1 MSNVLIFIAFFVS
14 AEIMGVLLGR
24 TVFAKKSEVLG
35 ELRMV
40 TDKTDGE
47 SYVAIAAP
55 RSALETLQDGDFV
68 TLQVKEVRQ

>member
-1 MSNVLIFIAFFVS
+1 MANILVFIAFFVS

-24 TVFAKKSEVLG
+24 TVFVKKPDLLG

-40 TDKTDGE
+40 TDETDGE